1 MAEQVFHE
9 DQNWQD
15 CDVSAERGLADLTRS
30 VFASL
35 GLGIDNPLEIEAT
48 RGSDVVMLIDGFGSF
63 IFDEYP
69 TVIPVISRESAPYL
83 ASLRSYFPTTTVSNL
98 TSLGTGHVPAVHGMV
113 GYTMRIPFASEG
125 TPQLLNGLKWDSR
138 LDPRT
143 WQREATLFEQATK
156 VGIDV
161 FHIASKRYEGSG
173 FTEAA
178 LRGARYLPAQSDDEI
193 IAALEASTKR
203 GPSFSYLYL
212 NDVDEAG
219 HGHGVGSSKWL
230 AALQRVDDLVKRI
243 ITTLP
248 KGSRLW
254 ITADH
259 GMVNAGEKVILG
271 LDNDL
276 LEDVV
281 LLGGEPRARHL
292 YLSGSGS
299 AEISGDQLEERIERV
314 RKRWSDFFGDRVSL
328 LQASEAY
335 GDPIEPGIKARIGDI
350 IAIPSDDTVL
360 IELERQEM
368 QSRMVGHHG
377 AMTKIESAIPLRR
390 FTV

>member
-1 MAEQVFHE
+1 MTIEP
-9 DQNWQD
+9 
-15 CDVSAERGLADLTRS
+15 GLADLTRS

-35 GLGIDNPLEIEAT
+35 GLGIDNPLDIELT

-63 IFDEYP
+63 IFDDY
-69 TVIPVISRESAPYL
+69 VAAIPVISRESEPHL
-83 ASLRSYFPTTTVSNL
+83 TSLRSYFPTTTVTNL
-98 TSLGTGHVPAVHGMV
+98 TSLGTGQIPAVHGMV

-125 TPQLLNGLKWDSR
+125 TPQLLNGLKWDPR
-138 LDPRT
+138 IDPLT
-143 WQREATLFEQATK
+143 WQREATLFERATK

-173 FTEAA
+173 FTEAS

-203 GPSFSYLYL
+203 SPSFTYLYL

-230 AALQRVDDLVKRI
+230 SALQRVDDLVRRI
-243 ITTLP
+243 IATLP

-259 GMVNAGEKVILG
+259 GMVNAGEKVVLG

-276 LEDVV
+276 LDDVV

-292 YLSGSGS
+292 YLTGNGSV
-299 AEISGDQLEERIERV
+299 EMSGDHLKERIERV
-314 RKRWSDFFGDRVSL
+314 RRRWSDFFGDRVSL

-350 IAIPSDDTVL
+350 IAIPTDDTVL

-390 FTV
+390 FAI